1 MMSKGR
7 KEIGSSMY
15 NELSPTE
22 CYIDNSVVI
31 LCVFVLMSVAAKTR
45 YPSRWHR
52 FGIPLFEN
60 GTWYWN

>member
-1 MMSKGR
+1 MSKGR

-15 NELSPTE
+15 SELSPAE

-31 LCVFVLMSVAAKTR
+31 LCVFVLISVAAKIR

-60 GTWYWN
+60 GTRYWN